1 MGINDNI
8 IQRIKDTVSATEPS
22 ATIILYGSFARGDSK
37 ENSDFDILILIDKNK
52 VTRTDEKRL
61 KYPLYEIEF
70 ETGKIISPIVFSKT
84 DWEYKHKSTP
94 FYENVT
100 KDGIVL

>member
-1 MGINDNI
+1 METKDYI
-8 IQRIKDTVSATEPS
+8 IQRIKETVSVTDPT
-22 ATIILYGSFARGDSK
+22 ATIILYGSFARGENK
-37 ENSDFDILILIDKNK
+37 EISDFDLLILIDKKNI
-52 VTRTDEKRL
+52 TRTDEKRV

-70 ETGKIISPIVFSKT
+70 ETGQIISPIIISKT

-100 KDGIVL
+100 KDGIVI